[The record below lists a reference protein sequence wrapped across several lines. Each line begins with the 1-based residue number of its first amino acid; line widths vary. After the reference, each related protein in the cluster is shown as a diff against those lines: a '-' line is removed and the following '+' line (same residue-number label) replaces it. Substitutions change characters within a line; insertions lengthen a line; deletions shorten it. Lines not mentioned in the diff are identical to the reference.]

1 MASKALIRFSLR
13 QAHVVWLVS
22 IVNIG
27 IGFFIPGFNAVANSI
42 SAVALEAPAFAF
54 THRLADIVIG
64 CSMSLF
70 AFGLHALSRKRVA
83 LSSISCFLLGLSFI
97 SAGIWTLETPLHLL
111 YNLSI
116 VMILVP
122 IASALELKH
131 VLRSQRFEN
140 LCLAVSSIHLFM
152 FWCIYAEFIP
162 QQFGGAI
169 QRVWSAVLTGWF
181 GVAASITSSR
191 FRQTERG
198 TLTTDAAPFVAPHP
212 S

>member
-13 QAHVVWLVS
+13 QAHLVWLVS

-42 SAVALEAPAFAF
+42 SAVAREAPAFAF
-54 THRLADIVIG
+54 THRLADIIIG
-64 CSMSLF
+64 CSMALF
-70 AFGLHALSRKRVA
+70 SVGLHALSQKRVA
-83 LSSISCFLLGLSFI
+83 LSAISCFLLGLSFV
-97 SAGIWTLETPLHLL
+97 SAGIWTLESPLHLL

-140 LCLAVSSIHLFM
+140 LCLVVSGIHVLM
-152 FWCIYAEFIP
+152 FWCIYADFIP

-169 QRVWSAVLTGWF
+169 QRAWAAVLAGWF

-198 TLTTDAAPFVAPHP
+198 TLTTAYEPLRRY